1 MALKE
6 KENLSY
12 ATTWMNLEDIMV
24 TEIIQLHKR
33 QVLQASTYMR
43 YPNWSNSC
51 EQKLKQSF
59 PGLRRGRKELFTA
72 YIEFQFCERKKFR
85 DLVSNEIHMVN
96 SAVHLKGVKMKN
108 FMLCIKFKVK
118 TQFLK
123 K

>member
-6 KENLSY
+6 KEDLSY

-24 TEIIQLHKR
+24 TEIIHFHKR

-43 YPNWSNSC
+43 YPNWSNSW

-72 YIEFQFCERKKFR
+72 HIEFQFCERKQFR
-85 DLVSNEIHMVN
+85 DLMSNEIHMVN
-96 SAVHLKGVKMKN
+96 STVLSTSKG
-108 FMLCIKFKVK
+108 LR
-118 TQFLK
+118 
-123 K
+123 